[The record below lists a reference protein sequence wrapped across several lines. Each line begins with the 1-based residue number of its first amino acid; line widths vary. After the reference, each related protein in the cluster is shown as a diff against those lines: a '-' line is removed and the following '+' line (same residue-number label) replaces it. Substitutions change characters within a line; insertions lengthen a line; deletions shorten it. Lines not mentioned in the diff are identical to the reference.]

1 MQKYVENIKSDNFLY
16 EFSFSRKLIV
26 NLLYALE
33 NSDLMCFFFLFTVT
47 SIQKLIKLLL
57 LKKMSVKYFIKRI
70 DFLENEAP
78 KIIRFTFA
86 RITLHIF
93 IFGKSALPM
102 SLYSNLNCL
111 QFNE

>member
-26 NLLYALE
+26 KFYALE
-33 NSDLMCFFFLFTVT
+33 NSDLMCFFFLFIVT

-78 KIIRFTFA
+78 KIIRFIFA

-93 IFGKSALPM
+93 IFGKSALPI

-111 QFNE
+111 QLNE

>member
-26 NLLYALE
+26 KFYALE
-33 NSDLMCFFFLFTVT
+33 NSDLMCFFFLFIVT

-86 RITLHIF
+86 RITLRIF
-93 IFGKSALPM
+93 IFGKSALPI

-111 QFNE
+111 QLNE

>member
-26 NLLYALE
+26 KLYALE

-78 KIIRFTFA
+78 KIIRFIFA

-93 IFGKSALPM
+93 IFGKSALPI

-111 QFNE
+111 QLNE

>member
-26 NLLYALE
+26 KFYALE
-33 NSDLMCFFFLFTVT
+33 NSDLMCFFFLFIVT

-93 IFGKSALPM
+93 IFGKSALPI

-111 QFNE
+111 QLNE

>member
-26 NLLYALE
+26 KFYALE

-78 KIIRFTFA
+78 KIIRFIFA

-93 IFGKSALPM
+93 IFGKSALPI

-111 QFNE
+111 QLNE

>member
-26 NLLYALE
+26 KLYALE

-57 LKKMSVKYFIKRI
+57 LKKKMSVK
-70 DFLENEAP
+70 
-78 KIIRFTFA
+78 KILYQKNRFS
-86 RITLHIF
+86 R
-93 IFGKSALPM
+93 KQSP
-102 SLYSNLNCL
+102 
-111 QFNE
+111 

>member
-26 NLLYALE
+26 KFYALE
-33 NSDLMCFFFLFTVT
+33 NSDLMCFFFLFIVT

-93 IFGKSALPM
+93 TFLVNQ
-102 SLYSNLNCL
+102 LYLSRFI
-111 QFNE
+111 QI

>member
-26 NLLYALE
+26 KFYALE
-33 NSDLMCFFFLFTVT
+33 NSDLMCFFFLFIVT

-93 IFGKSALPM
+93 IFGKSALPI

-111 QFNE
+111 

>member
-26 NLLYALE
+26 KFYALE

-93 IFGKSALPM
+93 IFGKSALPI

-111 QFNE
+111 QLNE